1 MDYITAIG
9 LGFPNVQVES
19 NGDPFVYE
27 NITWV
32 SGSPLPSKTTLDEWI
47 AANNT
52 TAPTTRLTVLAF
64 RNRFTL
70 NEKVAIEFAC
80 LDNPAAPMEQRQ
92 MAAMLRAYMHDL
104 HAATFVDTARPDTR
118 AGVLSLEQAGIIGEG
133 RALEILDTP
142 LTLMER
148 SRIED

>member
-1 MDYITAIG
+1 MDYVTAISI
-9 LGFPNVQVES
+9 GFPGVQVECF
-19 NGDPFVYE
+19 GDPFVYE
-27 NITWV
+27 NVTWV
-32 SGSPLPSKTTLDEWI
+32 AGPALPSKITLDEWI
-47 AANNT
+47 AINGSN
-52 TAPTTRLTVLAF
+52 APTTRLTVLAF
-64 RNRFTL
+64 RNRFTM

-92 MAAMLRAYMHDL
+92 MSAMLRAYMHDL

-118 AGVLSLEQAGIIGEG
+118 AGVLSLEQHGIIGEG

-142 LTLMER
+142 PTPIEK